1 MRLIDSSL
9 STKLSPSLDTHLEMI
24 SLSLCRL
31 LYILAAA
38 YGLLGA
44 ILFVAPHWAST
55 HFAWQVSPFIAMT
68 IGGWCLGT
76 ALACFI
82 VARRQDWPAM
92 VCPIVYLGLFGVF
105 ETAVLIAFRDR
116 LLLANPLAW
125 LYVATLIGTCG
136 FAIAAAMEAMRRRPV
151 LVPRGPHLGAT
162 AIGLT
167 VGFIALVGFL
177 GIYGLTATPGMP
189 GLNAG
194 IFPELMSP
202 FSLRAFGAFYLA
214 LAIAVV
220 PLLVARGIGNLV
232 SHGFAMYSLLVFI
245 TAAAVVFID
254 RFDFAGRPTQMIYIG
269 VYLAVAL
276 GTGVYLVRYGMGSK
290 FT

>member
-1 MRLIDSSL
+1 
-9 STKLSPSLDTHLEMI
+9 
-24 SLSLCRL
+24 L
-31 LYILAAA
+31 LYALAAA

-44 ILFVAPHWAST
+44 ILFVAPHWASR
-55 HFAWQVSPFIAMT
+55 HFAWQVSPFVAMT

-76 ALACFI
+76 AFAGFV
-82 VARRQDWPAM
+82 VARRADWPAM

-105 ETAVLIAFRDR
+105 ETAVLVAFRDR

-136 FAIAAAMEAMRRRPV
+136 FAIAAAIEAMRRRPV
-151 LVPRGPHLGAT
+151 LVPRGPRLGAP
-162 AIGLT
+162 AIGLA

-177 GIYGLTATPGMP
+177 GLYGLMATPGMP

-194 IFPELMSP
+194 IFPERMSP

-245 TAAAVVFID
+245 TAAAVAFID
-254 RFDFAGRPTQMIYIG
+254 RFDFAGRPTQIIYIG
-269 VYLAVAL
+269 VYLGVAL
-276 GTGVYLVRYGMGSK
+276 ATGVYLVRYGTGSK